1 MPRFTDQ
8 GHTPHG
14 RVLEVNGLRVVYE
27 QPTGPK
33 PVLDGIGF
41 AVEAGEF
48 LCIVGPSGVG
58 KTTLM
63 RCLAGLMRPTGGAV
77 TLEGAPVVSPPVGLS
92 VVFQDY
98 SRSLFPWMKVLTNV
112 ALPLRAAGAS
122 RAQAAEKAH
131 GMLEAVGL
139 HNAGAQY
146 PWQLSGGMQQRVAIA
161 RALVSAPDVLLMDEP
176 FASVDAQTRMDLED
190 LSLAICARTGVS
202 VVLVTHDI
210 DEAVYLA
217 DRVLVLSGSP
227 AAVSD
232 VVTVALPAPRDQL
245 TTRAAPEFAALR
257 TRILAKVRSGSRVS
271 QAGFA
276 AQVASRTQPVLT
288 EA

>member
-8 GHTPHG
+8 GQTPHG
-14 RVLEVNGLRVVYE
+14 RVLEVSGLRVVYE

-63 RCLAGLMRPTGGAV
+63 RCLAGLMRPTGGSV

-98 SRSLFPWMKVLTNV
+98 SRSLFPWMKVLANV

-122 RAQAAEKAH
+122 RAQAAETAR

-139 HNAGAQY
+139 DNAGAQY

-232 VVTVALPAPRDQL
+232 VVTVDLPAPRDQL

-257 TRILAKVRSGSRVS
+257 TRVLAKVRSGSSVS
-271 QAGFA
+271 QAGFV
-276 AQVASRTQPVLT
+276 AQVGSRTQPVLT